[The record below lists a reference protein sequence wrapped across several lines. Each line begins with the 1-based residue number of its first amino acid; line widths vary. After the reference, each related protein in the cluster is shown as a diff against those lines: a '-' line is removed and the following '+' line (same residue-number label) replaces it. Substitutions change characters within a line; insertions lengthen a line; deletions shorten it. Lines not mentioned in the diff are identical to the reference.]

1 VDAAPDLAVIPD
13 LVPVVPTG
21 RPASAASAAPARGAD
36 AGQIA
41 REAWIGRASICWLG
55 SSLPL
60 LAGGTA
66 ASSVLRLS
74 LPAAAIW
81 FLVVLVADGSS
92 RERRPA
98 FGPLA
103 RAASTTIVG
112 LALLS
117 ALSAWLPG
125 ALPPR
130 GALVASAL
138 LVGGASAIW
147 EASLGR
153 AVAGRLRV
161 LVVGSSPAA
170 RVLADELFRTGTPC
184 ATISDVAGLPRALR
198 HARAD
203 LVVADDDDRERVAE
217 VVLAA
222 ADPHL
227 AVAGPADLLEHLAGR
242 VPVRQLG
249 PAWFAS
255 ALHLYRRPY
264 APVAKRLFDVVVATL
279 GLLVTAP
286 LLAAVA
292 VALACSG
299 GPVLYRQERR
309 GQGGLPFTILK
320 FRTMVEHSEQPGEPV
335 WAAED
340 DPRVT
345 RIGRLLRRTRI
356 DELPQLW
363 NVLAGTMSVVGPR
376 PERPELA
383 DRLAES
389 VPFWAGRTLLK
400 PGITG
405 WAQINDGYAADCEA
419 AEAKLAYDLWYLRHR
434 SLLVDVAIC
443 ARTFARLTAGAR

>member
-1 VDAAPDLAVIPD
+1 V
-13 LVPVVPTG
+13 
-21 RPASAASAAPARGAD
+21 
-36 AGQIA
+36 
-41 REAWIGRASICWLG
+41 GRASICWLG
-55 SSLPL
+55 SCLPL
-60 LAGGTA
+60 LATGA
-66 ASSVLRLS
+66 APSTVLRLS
-74 LPAAAIW
+74 LPAAAVW
-81 FLVVLVADGSS
+81 FVVVLVAEGSG

-103 RAASTTIVG
+103 RAGCSALVG

-117 ALSAWLPG
+117 ALSAWAPG
-125 ALPPR
+125 ALPSR
-130 GALVASAL
+130 GTLLASAL
-138 LVGGASAIW
+138 LGGAANALW
-147 EASLGR
+147 EASLHSTL
-153 AVAGRLRV
+153 ASRLRV
-161 LVVGSSPAA
+161 LVVGRSAA
-170 RVLADELFRTGTPC
+170 ALALADELDRAGTPY
-184 ATISDVAGLPRALR
+184 AAISDVAGLPRALR
-198 HARAD
+198 RERAD
-203 LVVADDDDRERVAE
+203 LVVADDPDRALVAE
-217 VVLAA
+217 AVLAA

-227 AVAGPADLLEHLAGR
+227 GIAGPAELHEHLFGR

-264 APVAKRLFDVVVATL
+264 GPTAKRLFDVVVASI
-279 GLLVTAP
+279 GLLLTAP

-292 VALACSG
+292 LALACSG
-299 GPVLYRQERR
+299 GPVFYRQLRR
-309 GQGGLPFTILK
+309 GLGGRPFTILK
-320 FRTMVEHSEQPGEPV
+320 FRTMVEQSERPGEPV
-335 WAAED
+335 WARED

-345 RIGRLLRRTRI
+345 RIGRVLRRTRI

-363 NVLAGTMSVVGPR
+363 NVLAGTMSIVGPR

-405 WAQINDGYAADCEA
+405 WAQINRGYAADCEA